1 MQTSDLPAVNATLN
15 AIAAI
20 CLIAGYVQIRRGRRE
35 LHKRCMLAALTA
47 SAIFLVCYVIY
58 HVNTG
63 SRPFPGQGVI
73 RVVYFSILITHVIL
87 AATILPLA
95 LMTAARGPDRPI
107 CSARP
112 DRAMDAAAVALRL
125 GNGCPDLSDAL
136 SVVLSP
142 MPGLLGIVLP
152 PRVNSRPTRRSSGDP
167 HCRARGTVDCAR
179 WWARGAAVLLE
190 RSGPFH
196 PSRRRARWSPRVRVQ

>member
-1 MQTSDLPAVNATLN
+1 MQISDLPAVNATLN

-95 LMTAARGPDRPI
+95 LMTAARGLTAQY
-107 CSARP
+107 ARHV
-112 DRAMDAAAVALRL
+112 R
-125 GNGCPDLSDAL
+125 
-136 SVVLSP
+136 
-142 MPGLLGIVLP
+142 I
-152 PRVNSRPTRRSSGDP
+152 
-167 HCRARGTVDCAR
+167 AR
-179 WWARGAAVLLE
+179 WTLPLWLYVSVTGVLIYLMLY
-190 RSGPFH
+190 
-196 PSRRRARWSPRVRVQ
+196 QLY